1 MSEARIQRI
10 RQVEKITDHQAT
22 VGQEAVAACQRQL
35 DEQRARLT
43 QLTDYLAEYAAG
55 IGFAAGGRSQVFAL
69 QNYRAFMGKIEQTIA
84 HQHQVVAQLEQDL
97 AARQQ
102 EWAALRSQ
110 HRSVEKLRGR
120 VEQTHHQGQER
131 LAQRENDAHA
141 LTRYRSPL
149 DPRHDHSG

>member
-1 MSEARIQRI
+1 MSQARIERI
-10 RQVEKITDHQAT
+10 RQVEKITDQRAT
-22 VGQEAVAACQRQL
+22 LGHEAVVACQQQL
-35 DEQRARLT
+35 DDQRARLA

-55 IGFAAGGRSQVFAL
+55 IGFAPGGRSQVFAL

-84 HQHQVVAQLEQDL
+84 HQQQVVAQLERDL

-120 VEQTHHQGQER
+120 FENERDRMQNKQEQ
-131 LAQRENDAHA
+131 AANDAHA
-141 LTRYRSPL
+141 AQHRHNPL
-149 DPRHDHSG
+149 DV

>member
-1 MSEARIQRI
+1 MSQARIERI
-10 RQVEKITDHQAT
+10 RQVEKITDQRAT
-22 VGQEAVAACQRQL
+22 LGHEAVVACQQQL
-35 DEQRARLT
+35 DDQRARLA

-55 IGFAAGGRSQVFAL
+55 IGFAPGGRSQVFAL

-84 HQHQVVAQLEQDL
+84 QQQQVVAQLEQTL

-120 VEQTHHQGQER
+120 VTQQNQHDQER
-131 LAQRENDAHA
+131 RAQQENDAHA
-141 LTRYRSPL
+141 LSHYRNPL
-149 DPRHDHSG
+149 APTDAGH

>member
-1 MSEARIQRI
+1 MSQARIERI
-10 RQVEKITDHQAT
+10 RQVEKITDQRAT
-22 VGQEAVAACQRQL
+22 LGHEAVVACQQQL
-35 DEQRARLT
+35 DDQRARLA

-55 IGFAAGGRSQVFAL
+55 IGFAPGGRSQVFAL

-84 HQHQVVAQLEQDL
+84 HQQQVVAQLERDL

-131 LAQRENDAHA
+131 LDQRENDAHA
-141 LTRYRSPL
+141 QTRYRSPL
-149 DPRHDHSG
+149 APDT